1 MKSFYTRTI
10 LMRKSTM
17 VSTGIIMVLLG
28 SNIVTG
34 MNYVIDSN
42 HYEKEILYRT
52 KVNKYS
58 ETKNEKLEQVIK
70 QKESDIDN
78 LNKSIQEQ
86 SSEIHTLQQQ
96 LENANKRNELPSVDF
111 NGDYY
116 EISAYTAGYEST
128 QKQKGDKGYG
138 ITASGTYVEEG
149 VTIACPPSLEF
160 GTKLNIEGI
169 GLRVCEDR
177 GAAIKTGHLDLY
189 MDSLSEAIE
198 FGRKTLMVEILS

>member
-1 MKSFYTRTI
+1 
-10 LMRKSTM
+10 MRKSTM

-42 HYEKEILYRT
+42 HYEKEILYQT
-52 KVNKYS
+52 KVNKYN
-58 ETKNEKLEQVIK
+58 ETKKEKLEQIIK

-78 LNKSIQEQ
+78 LNKSIQQ
-86 SSEIHTLQQQ
+86 HSTEIHTLEQQ
-96 LENANKRNELPSVDF
+96 LENANKRNELPMRQLM
-111 NGDYY
+111 

-169 GLRVCEDR
+169 GLRICEDR
-177 GAAIKTGHLDLY
+177 GGAIKEGHLDLY
-189 MDSLSEAIE
+189 MHSLNAAIE

>member
-1 MKSFYTRTI
+1 
-10 LMRKSTM
+10 MRKSTM

-34 MNYVIDSN
+34 MNYAINSYN
-42 HYEKEILYRT
+42 YEKEILYQT
-52 KVNKYS
+52 KVSKYS
-58 ETKNEKLEQVIK
+58 EKRNKKLEQIIK
-70 QKESDIDN
+70 QNELDIDN

-86 SSEIHTLQQQ
+86 SATIHTLQQQ
-96 LENANKRNELPSVDF
+96 LENATKTNESPMRQLM
-111 NGDYY
+111 

-138 ITASGTYVEEG
+138 VTASGTYVEEG

-169 GLRVCEDR
+169 GLRICEDR
-177 GAAIKTGHLDLY
+177 GGAIKEGHLDLY
-189 MDSLSEAIE
+189 MDSLNAAIE